1 MKYIK
6 VRGARQNNLK
16 NINVDIPLGSFTVI
30 CGLSGSGKSSLAFET
45 LYAEGQKRYLENTS
59 NYIKQYIDRQAK
71 PDVDLI
77 ENLPPALA
85 LEQKNNVR
93 SSRSTVATLSG
104 LADHLRL
111 LFEKLGEPMCP
122 KHFIPLQSFSPSTAG
137 DFLIKHFS
145 GEKAYL
151 LASVPAPVPRPKE
164 LLLKMRKEGFSRI
177 LLFSRKNFKK
187 PDIRQITEL
196 QSLPKQNF
204 FILMDRLV
212 ISKKDKDRLTDSIS
226 QTFQLPSL
234 LAGFPV
240 EKSLA
245 VLTTSGDM
253 RWFSPEKKCPVCR
266 FQFPF
271 PLTASLFSFNSP
283 LGACQTCEGYGYI
296 LVLDEKKI
304 IPNPNLS
311 IIQGAIRP
319 FDVPSGVRWQR
330 DLRHFC
336 RVHRINVYM
345 SWCDLSA
352 LERQQIWKGNHS
364 FEGVEGFF
372 RNLEYSK
379 YKMHIRIF
387 ISRFRS
393 PRVCPDCKG
402 SRLKKEITS
411 VHFRKKSFPDY
422 MKMTLEKMR
431 KTFEEPV
438 SSAEK
443 KKCGEPLESLKKN
456 LKYLNAVGLS
466 YLTLDR
472 PVNTL
477 SGGEF
482 QRLSLS
488 NQLGMALSQVLYV
501 LDEPTVG
508 LHPKDTNRMI
518 EILKNLREMGNTI
531 LVVEHDSEVIENGS
545 FIIEMG
551 PEAGRLGGKIL
562 WSGPCSRF
570 SESKTSNTL
579 PYLKRKRIS
588 LNSPRRTNLSSH
600 KFILQLKGCSGHNL
614 KDVDL
619 KLPLNRF
626 VAVTGVS
633 GSGKSSLIRDT
644 LYPALELHL
653 KKENTTPLP
662 YTNLSGENF
671 LKDVILMDQS
681 GMGASA
687 RSSPVSYLKVF
698 DFIRQIFAECPLAR
712 RENLSPYH
720 FSLNVEGGGRCPAC
734 KGTGSQEIDMVF
746 MDPVTVICEECKGQ
760 KFQEDIL
767 HIKYNGKNIF
777 EVLNLTVDEASV
789 FFKTQ
794 ASLLKALFTLKE
806 VGLSYLRLGQDTRS
820 LSGGERQRLKLAR
833 ELLHS
838 LQKKTLY
845 IFDEP
850 TKGLHFREIDLL
862 LKVLHRLTD
871 SGGSVVVI
879 EHNLEVI
886 KEADY
891 IIDIGPLAGKK
902 GGRIVAQGPVSSF
915 LLKKKSHTAQYLNQ
929 YLKGKG
935 RKAFH

>member
-1 MKYIK
+1 MRYIK

-151 LASVPAPVPRPKE
+151 LAPVSANVPHPKE

-177 LLFSRKNFKK
+177 LLLSKKDLKK

-196 QSLPKQNF
+196 QVLPKQSF
-204 FILMDRLV
+204 FILMDRLM
-212 ISKKDKDRLTDSIS
+212 IGKKEKDRLTDSIS

-234 LAGFPV
+234 LEGFPV
-240 EKSLA
+240 EKSMA

-253 RWFSPEKKCPVCR
+253 KWVSLEKQCPVCR

-271 PLTASLFSFNSP
+271 SLTASLFSFNSP

-304 IPNPNLS
+304 IPEPTLS

-319 FDVPSGVRWQR
+319 FDVPSGIRWQR

-345 SWCDLSA
+345 PWCDLPA
-352 LERQQIWKGNHS
+352 LQRQQIWKGNHS

-372 RNLEYSK
+372 RNLEYSR
-379 YKMHIRIF
+379 YKMHIRVF

-393 PRVCPDCKG
+393 PRTCPDCKG
-402 SRLKKEITS
+402 SRLKKEISS
-411 VHFRKKSFPDY
+411 VYFRKRSFPDY
-422 MKMTLEKMR
+422 MKMTLEKMQ
-431 KTFEEPV
+431 KIFEEST
-438 SSAEK
+438 SSEEK
-443 KKCGEPLESLKKN
+443 KKCGEPLESLRKN

-472 PVNTL
+472 PVKTL

-482 QRLSLS
+482 QRLNLS

-508 LHPKDTNRMI
+508 LHPKDTKRMI
-518 EILKNLREMGNTI
+518 EILKDLKEMGNTI
-531 LVVEHDSEVIENGS
+531 IVVEHDPEVIENGN

-551 PEAGRLGGKIL
+551 PEAGLRGGRVL
-562 WSGPCSRF
+562 WSGPRTRF

-579 PYLKRKRIS
+579 PYLKRRKIP
-588 LNSPRRTNLSSH
+588 LNPPRRTNMSSH
-600 KFILQLKGCSGHNL
+600 KFVLRLKGCSGHNL

-644 LYPALELHL
+644 LYPALQIHL
-653 KKENTTPLP
+653 KRENTTPLP
-662 YTNLSGENF
+662 YTIISGEKF

-681 GMGASA
+681 GMGASS

-698 DFIRQIFAECPLAR
+698 DFIRQIFAECPQSR

-767 HIKYNGKNIF
+767 HIKYEGKNIF
-777 EVLNLTVDEASV
+777 EVLNFTVDEASV
-789 FFKTQ
+789 FFKTH
-794 ASLLKALFTLKE
+794 APLLKALFALKE
-806 VGLSYLRLGQDTRS
+806 VGLSYLHLGQDTRS

-891 IIDIGPLAGKK
+891 IIDIGPLAGKR
-902 GGRIVAQGPVSSF
+902 GGQIVAQGPVSSF

-929 YLKGKG
+929 YLKG
-935 RKAFH
+935 RKTFH

>member
-1 MKYIK
+1 MRYIK

-16 NINVDIPLGSFTVI
+16 NINVNIPLGSFTVI

-59 NYIKQYIDRQAK
+59 NYIKQYIDKQAK

-111 LFEKLGEPMCP
+111 LFEKLSEPICP
-122 KHFIPLQSFSPSTAG
+122 KHNIPLQSFSPSFAG
-137 DFLIKHFS
+137 DFLIKHFP

-151 LASVPAPVPRPKE
+151 LAPVQSKAPHTKE
-164 LLLKMRKEGFSRI
+164 LLLKMKKEGFSR
-177 LLFSRKNFKK
+177 LL
-187 PDIRQITEL
+187 
-196 QSLPKQNF
+196 SLPKKDLKSPKIQQVEELKNLPEDEEL
-204 FILMDRLV
+204 FILVDRLV
-212 ISKKDKDRLTDSIS
+212 IKKGEKARLTDSIR
-226 QTFQLPSL
+226 QIFQLPSL
-234 LAGFPV
+234 LEGFTTG
-240 EKSLA
+240 KMA
-245 VLTTSGDM
+245 ALTVSGEM
-253 RWFSPEKKCPVCR
+253 RWFAAEKQCPLCQ

-271 PLTASLFSFNSP
+271 PLKAPLFSFNSP
-283 LGACQTCEGYGYI
+283 LGACKNCEGYGYTLI
-296 LVLDEKKI
+296 LDEKKV
-304 IPNPNLS
+304 IPHPTLS
-311 IIQGAIRP
+311 IQQGAIRP
-319 FDVPSGVRWQR
+319 FDTPSGIRWQR
-330 DLRHFC
+330 DLRNFC

-345 SWCDLSA
+345 PWCDLPA
-352 LERQQIWKGNHS
+352 RQRQQIWKGDHS

-372 RNLEYSK
+372 RGLEYSK
-379 YKMHIRIF
+379 YKMHVRVF

-393 PRVCPDCKG
+393 PKLCPDCKG
-402 SRLKKEITS
+402 SRLRKEIS
-411 VHFRKKSFPDY
+411 FIHFRGKSFPDY
-422 MKMTLEKMR
+422 MKMTLEKMG
-431 KTFEEPV
+431 TVFEE
-438 SSAEK
+438 SATSEER
-443 KKCGEPLESLKKN
+443 KKCNEPLESLRKN
-456 LKYLNAVGLS
+456 LKYLNSVGLS

-482 QRLSLS
+482 QRLNLS

-508 LHPKDTNRMI
+508 LHPKDTGRMI
-518 EILKNLREMGNTI
+518 EILKDLKDMGNTI
-531 LVVEHDSEVIENGS
+531 VVVEHDPDVIENGD

-551 PEAGRLGGKIL
+551 PAAGAHGGKVL
-562 WSGPCSRF
+562 WAGSRAKF
-570 SESKTSNTL
+570 SSSKTSNTL

-588 LNSPRRTNLSSH
+588 LLGTSRRTNIASH
-600 KFILQLKGCSGHNL
+600 KFMLHLKGCCGHNL
-614 KDVDL
+614 RDVDL

-644 LYPALELHL
+644 LYPALQAHL
-653 KKENTTPLP
+653 KKENRDPLP
-662 YTNLSGENF
+662 HRSLSGAEF

-681 GMGASA
+681 DMGVSS

-698 DFIRQIFAECPLAR
+698 DFIRQIFANSPQAQ

-746 MDPVTVICEECKGQ
+746 MDPVTVICEECKGK

-767 HIKYNGKNIF
+767 NIKHEEKNIF
-777 EVLNLTVDEASV
+777 EVLNLTVDEALD
-789 FFKTQ
+789 FFKPH
-794 ASLLKALFTLKE
+794 APLLKAFFTLKE
-806 VGLSYLRLGQDTRS
+806 VGLSYLHLGQDTRS

-838 LQKKTLY
+838 LQKK
-845 IFDEP
+845 
-850 TKGLHFREIDLL
+850 
-862 LKVLHRLTD
+862 
-871 SGGSVVVI
+871 
-879 EHNLEVI
+879 N
-886 KEADY
+886 
-891 IIDIGPLAGKK
+891 
-902 GGRIVAQGPVSSF
+902 PVYF
-915 LLKKKSHTAQYLNQ
+915 
-929 YLKGKG
+929 
-935 RKAFH
+935 